1 MGLFSYISE
10 KKYNRLIIDN
20 TRGIMLF
27 FDRAGRITDC
37 NAMAMKE
44 LGYQEE
50 IRRLKIQDIFQNTIK
65 FENNT
70 LKFAGCLEK
79 PEEAT
84 AYRKNQTCFPVE
96 LKITIYHERN
106 AFMGICVAK
115 NISEYKDLLY
125 KIRQLEDDIEGL
137 KRNRD
142 EITANITHELRT
154 PVNGIMGLSNNL
166 LDTQLMPSQIDIIQ
180 LIKRCCNNMD
190 SMINDFLDY
199 AKLSSDKMI
208 LEQRE
213 FSFHDFIHSV
223 VNINIPRM
231 NEKGLKLLLYISEDI
246 PKRIIGDEFRLTQIL
261 NNLISNAIK
270 FTTVGHITL
279 EVAKLSQT
287 PQSVDL
293 FFILIDT
300 GIGISNEDKDK
311 LFQDFSQVDGSIT
324 RRFGGTGL
332 GLAICKKLVE
342 AMGGKIGVESER
354 GKGST
359 FSFSVRLDLPIQKKE
374 ENHGDVSKIV
384 ANDIN
389 KYKEFA
395 DTNYEG
401 QVIQEINYISYID
414 RLLKEAGGT
423 LKEVNPEP
431 LTKEIIYKNIGSAL
445 EKLAICIE
453 MDSWDK
459 AEELAYYIKKQLT
472 PEFGEITKI
481 VFRLLLAVRKESY
494 DVSMTLINE
503 LKTSIANQ

>member
-10 KKYNRLIIDN
+10 KKRNKLIVDN

-27 FDRAGRITDC
+27 FNREGCITDC
-37 NAMAMKE
+37 NAVAMKE

-50 IRRLKIQDIFQNTIK
+50 IKKLKIQDIFKNTVK
-65 FENNT
+65 FDNNS
-70 LKFAGCLEK
+70 LKFVDCLEK
-79 PEEAT
+79 PEESI

-96 LKITIYHERN
+96 LKITIYQERK
-106 AFMGICVAK
+106 AFMGLCVAR
-115 NISEYKDLLY
+115 NITEYKELLY
-125 KIRQLEDDIEGL
+125 KIKRLEDDIEDL

-166 LDTQLMPSQIDIIQ
+166 LDTELTPNQVENIH

-199 AKLSSDKMI
+199 AKLSRDKMI

-213 FSFHDFIHSV
+213 FSFHDFINSV
-223 VNINIPRM
+223 VNVNMPRI
-231 NEKGLKLLLYISEDI
+231 NEKGLKLLLYIAEDI
-246 PKRIIGDEFRLTQIL
+246 PDRMIGDELRLTQIL

-270 FTTVGHITL
+270 FTTIGHITL

-287 PQSVDL
+287 LQSIDL

-300 GIGISNEDKDK
+300 GIGISTEDKDK
-311 LFQDFSQVDGSIT
+311 LFQNFSQVDGSIT

-342 AMGGKIGVESER
+342 AMGGNIGVDSER

-359 FSFSVRLDLPIQKKE
+359 FSFSVRLSLPVQKQE
-374 ENHGDVSKIV
+374 DSHGNDSKMV
-384 ANDIN
+384 ANGIDY
-389 KYKEFA
+389 YKGFV
-395 DTNYEG
+395 DNNYDG
-401 QVIQEINYISYID
+401 KVMQEINYISYID
-414 RLLKEAGGT
+414 RLLKEAGESAKEET
-423 LKEVNPEP
+423 LSKVA
-431 LTKEIIYKNIGSAL
+431 IYKNINSAL
-445 EKLAICIE
+445 EKLSICIE
-453 MDSWDK
+453 MESWDK

-472 PEFGEITKI
+472 PEFGEITKT
-481 VFRLLLAVRKESY
+481 VFRLLLAVRKENY
-494 DVSMTLINE
+494 DVSINLINE
-503 LKTSIANQ
+503 LKTSIAND